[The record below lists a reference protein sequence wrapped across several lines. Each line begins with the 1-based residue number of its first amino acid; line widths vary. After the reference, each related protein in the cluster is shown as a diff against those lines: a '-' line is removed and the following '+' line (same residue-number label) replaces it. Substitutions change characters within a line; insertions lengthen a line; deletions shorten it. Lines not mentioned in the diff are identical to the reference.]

1 MVELT
6 VQANLAALSVIAD
19 FLAETLA
26 GCTDELTF
34 AIQLAVDEAC
44 SNIALY
50 GYPGREPGS
59 ITIVCIVDADSIRVT
74 ITDDGI
80 PFDPLTAPPPPLDV
94 SVEERAIGGLGIHFI
109 RTVTDS
115 VAYAREGERNVLSMV
130 KRRPGSP

>member
-1 MVELT
+1 MAELT
-6 VQANLAALSVIAD
+6 VRANLAALPVIAD

-26 GCTDELTF
+26 GCDGELTF

-50 GYPGREPGS
+50 GYPDREPGS
-59 ITIVCIVDADSIRVT
+59 ITIACIVDTDSIRVT

-80 PFDPLTAPPPPLDV
+80 PFDPLTAPPPPLDLP
-94 SVEERAIGGLGIHFI
+94 VEERAIGGLGIHFI

-130 KRRPGSP
+130 KKRSGSP